1 MNRRSDQYLPGI
13 LNGVALNYA
22 LIMTLLV
29 AGVSWLPALGV
40 PVWSTLLVVLK
51 VMGAAL
57 VVLGVLDHRLLRRTM
72 ALAPEV
78 NDGQPL

>member
-29 AGVSWLPALGV
+29 AGVSWLPY
-40 PVWSTLLVVLK
+40 
-51 VMGAAL
+51 
-57 VVLGVLDHRLLRRTM
+57 HRLLTRTM